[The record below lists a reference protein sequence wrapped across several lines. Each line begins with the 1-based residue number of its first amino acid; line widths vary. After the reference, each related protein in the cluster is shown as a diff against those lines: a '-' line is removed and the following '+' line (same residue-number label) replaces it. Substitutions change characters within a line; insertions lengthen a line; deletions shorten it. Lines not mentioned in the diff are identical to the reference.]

1 MIYHV
6 SYASSNMSKSLD
18 ICRVWALRHGCD
30 ATLNIDIDPDFA
42 AHNRHILSQPRGA
55 GYWLW
60 KPYIIHRALMD
71 FTKPGDYIVYTDAGV
86 EFVANINR
94 IIDEM
99 ERSGED
105 IFLFG
110 NNYQHRD
117 WCKREVFDA
126 LNCKDGHQVQ
136 ASAMVLRNTENAMYL
151 VEEWLDQCQYGNQI
165 DDICGSDQY
174 PGFREHRHDQ
184 AILTAVAQA
193 MGLRLHWWPAIYN
206 GGAFTYD
213 KGTYTDTYPPI
224 FHHHRK
230 RNSEW

>member
-18 ICRVWALRHGCD
+18 ICRASALRHGCD

-42 AHNRHILSQPRGA
+42 AHNRHILEQPRGA

-60 KPYIIHRALMD
+60 KPYIIHRAMMD
-71 FTKPGDYIVYTDAGV
+71 YTKPGDYIVYTDAGV
-86 EFVANINR
+86 ELVGNINR

-99 ERSGED
+99 DRSGED

-136 ASAMVLRNTENAMYL
+136 ASAMVLRNSDNAMYL

-165 DDICGSDQY
+165 DDICGSEQY
-174 PGFREHRHDQ
+174 PGFQEHRHDQ

-193 MGLRLHWWPAIYN
+193 MGLKLHWWPAMYN

-230 RNSEW
+230 RNDEW